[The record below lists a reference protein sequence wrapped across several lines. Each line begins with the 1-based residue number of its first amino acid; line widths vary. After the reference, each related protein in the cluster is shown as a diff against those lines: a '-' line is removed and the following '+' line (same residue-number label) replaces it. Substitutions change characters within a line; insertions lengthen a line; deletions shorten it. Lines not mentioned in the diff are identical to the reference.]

1 MKKTFFVVFVL
12 IALTLLGMASA
23 YSNYTDNFN
32 TGSFSPSPFPINNF
46 SQYSC
51 SVQNKTYVT
60 NGIINSK
67 ACMIYTDNTNS
78 SKNNV
83 DMGFLTGTSYDGTQ
97 YLHTAFTN
105 VANYTNDVI
114 LYSIDLPSALFF
126 GDSDAITFNYR
137 FSHDFID
144 NTSKSLG
151 IAKLVLYVYTTD
163 GNVYSEQTSF
173 GSYCSVAK
181 CGGGY
186 HDYSQGL
193 SWISDLIYGTSF
205 VNKSIRRLE
214 FRANVTELVN
224 TGVYF
229 DLDNLIVTY
238 QPPTSFHE
246 TFESLNFT
254 NNYLGHSSLSDSC
267 ISSPPDSAETCPN
280 KYSYQGTED
289 SPYAC
294 RSPQVLQQYYD
305 VQIQRI
311 TSSNFSYPS
320 CPSDGETYC
329 LWMRG
334 QYCSGVPAYAVMYN
348 SSVSNIP
355 LTSSSVVSFDALC
368 DGASGYNYW
377 RNGHYILLSYTD
389 NTQAKIY
396 FDSRPSALISP
407 SLRNITGVNC
417 GYDTDSTWTKYN
429 LTATNMASAGLGF
442 SGKTLKNIEI
452 FYSQSA
458 DLDYHSG
465 GELLMIDNIKVEGAV
480 TPTTTFTYYEDFEDL
495 NISTEQ
501 VLYDSV
507 SGNCLYPFGII
518 APSTATCF
526 SPPLPSPSSCYS
538 STGTTGNPL
547 IGTGCYNPANEF
559 RFINISTADGYNS
572 TKSLMVENDYK
583 LNGQQSV
590 LLFDVHFNT
599 TLTTNQSTPLSFIVN
614 NSQSGGTNNRL
625 YVLLYLNGTLAD
637 QWEESIDFSAFTT
650 GQWTQRTLSIPTNTT
665 FDELEFYK
673 SFYHTA
679 PYPQYFKLDNV
690 QIGAIPVN
698 ITPPP
703 VNVTPPLNLTTNVF
717 FNETFTRDTRFLFD
731 KDNCTTTCTDD
742 PACYQFTTP
751 LSLDN
756 DWYCWKSDNSFM
768 SYIEWSNI
776 SDTSKIETPQGLD
789 VYTSTTFNIGSKQKL
804 LQAYFPVRTFSENDT
819 ISWTCDMP
827 YQTNGQDV
835 YLVLGND
842 GGKKIVISMGRDN
855 TSVDRCTISG
865 VPSGNCCELTDIVGA
880 ENDCKT
886 NTKTKVSISKSDIVS
901 RCTNITDYDFIQLDH
916 IGLWTIN
923 QNFLGSN
930 NYYFDDLVMFTNE
943 ARVGNNSIPI
953 IASVTASPNPANVS
967 QQVFWDVLAVDDDLS
982 PDLYTA
988 FDCEDDGVL
997 EYSWMVNRSI
1007 NGSREWIF
1015 PCSYPTTGTYT
1026 ARGFVS
1032 DTTYYPSITSSGTG
1046 VVQIR
1051 DITEETNCDGFT
1063 APSCSGS
1070 CSFFDNFN
1078 YANGIVCNSWQYLNR
1093 VPRGNMLVLDDL
1105 SPSEDF
1111 LQRDFSPINNWEHS
1125 SFVFSFDFII
1135 NSPDRIT
1142 MTLSNTN
1149 GGTYNTYVYL
1159 YFDSGS
1165 IYALD
1170 SVTPYVTNLKSF
1182 NYGEMYTLYGL
1193 ANYTSNKI
1201 TYLVYNSTGQNV
1213 TTIVENFDNS
1223 NAVNSVS
1230 FSMEGA
1236 GATNFTIDNFIIS
1249 SGLLNLNGTA
1259 PTNVSGANYVYNG
1272 DMFCGINWTKNP
1284 PKFSTQ
1290 NCVERGYSTNPALSG
1305 LCLPRA
1311 CLDDLGNSIFQSG
1324 TNNIFRTLVILIAII
1339 IFAPLIIL
1347 ATRKR

>member
-137 FSHDFID
+137 FRHDFID

-238 QPPTSFHE
+238 QP
-246 TFESLNFT
+246 
-254 NNYLGHSSLSDSC
+254 
-267 ISSPPDSAETCPN
+267 
-280 KYSYQGTED
+280 
-289 SPYAC
+289 
-294 RSPQVLQQYYD
+294 
-305 VQIQRI
+305 
-311 TSSNFSYPS
+311 
-320 CPSDGETYC
+320 
-329 LWMRG
+329 
-334 QYCSGVPAYAVMYN
+334 
-348 SSVSNIP
+348 
-355 LTSSSVVSFDALC
+355 
-368 DGASGYNYW
+368 
-377 RNGHYILLSYTD
+377 
-389 NTQAKIY
+389 
-396 FDSRPSALISP
+396 
-407 SLRNITGVNC
+407 
-417 GYDTDSTWTKYN
+417 
-429 LTATNMASAGLGF
+429 
-442 SGKTLKNIEI
+442 
-452 FYSQSA
+452 
-458 DLDYHSG
+458 
-465 GELLMIDNIKVEGAV
+465 
-480 TPTTTFTYYEDFEDL
+480 TTTFTYFEDFEDL
-495 NISTEQ
+495 TLPE
-501 VLYDSV
+501 VTLYDSV

-679 PYPQYFKLDNV
+679 PYPQYFKLDDV
-690 QIGAIPVN
+690 RIGNIPVN

-703 VNVTPPLNLTTNVF
+703 VNITPPPVNITPNLTTAVY
-717 FNETFTRDTRFLFD
+717 FNETFTRGTNFLFD

-756 DWYCWKSDNSFM
+756 EWYCWKSDNSFM
-768 SYIEWSNI
+768 SYIKWSNI

-804 LQAYFPVRTFSENDT
+804 LQAYFPVRTFLENDT

-842 GGKKIVISMGRDN
+842 GGNNIVISMGRDN

-865 VPSGNCCELTDIVGA
+865 VPLGKCCELTDIVGA

-886 NTKTKVSISKSDIVS
+886 NTKTKVSISESDIVS
-901 RCTNITDYDFIQLDH
+901 RCTNITDYDFVALDH

-1015 PCSYPTTGTYT
+1015 PCSYPTTATYT

-1032 DTTYYPSITSSGTG
+1032 DTTYYPTITASGTG

-1070 CSFFDNFN
+1070 CSFFDDFN

-1105 SPSEDF
+1105 SASEDF
-1111 LQRDFSPINNWEHS
+1111 LERDFSPINNWEHS
-1125 SFVFSFDFII
+1125 SFVFSFDFIMKT
-1135 NSPDRIT
+1135 PDRVT

-1159 YFDSGS
+1159 YWDSGS
-1165 IYALD
+1165 LYALD
-1170 SVTPYVTNLKSF
+1170 SVTPYVTNILPF
-1182 NYGEMYTLYGL
+1182 TYGEKYTLYGL

-1201 TYLVYNSTGQNV
+1201 TYLIYNSTGQNV
-1213 TTIVENFDNS
+1213 TTLVENFDNS

-1249 SGLLNLNGTA
+1249 SGTLNLNGSA
-1259 PTNVSGANYVYNG
+1259 PVNVSGANYVYNG
-1272 DMFCGINWTKNP
+1272 DMFCGINWTRTP
-1284 PKFSTQ
+1284 PRFSTQ
-1290 NCVERGYSTNPALSG
+1290 NCVDRGYSTNPSLSG

-1311 CLDDLGNSIFQSG
+1311 CLDDLGNSIFQAG
-1324 TNNIFRTLVILIAII
+1324 TGNIFRTLVILIAII

-1347 ATRKR
+1347 ATKKR